1 MKAQT
6 LESFEYFKNK
16 LFSHDIFTQGA
27 ALALYTVFALPPL
40 VILMLKFLSTLKL
53 SLQQTM
59 IQEVQGLIGNEAAK
73 VLETI
78 IESSKQST
86 DSETLWGFLV
96 LGISASVIFAQLQSS
111 LNLIFESEKVSEVK
125 TTFKVFVMQF
135 ISRRI
140 ICFGMVLTVI
150 FISIV
155 SLIIS
160 GFLTVFM
167 SGDQKVIYKIMQ
179 TIGNLA
185 VYAILFSIIFR
196 WMPDRRVPWKAAIQ
210 GGFLTSF
217 LFIVGK
223 VLIGIYLVY
232 DSVGSAYGAMGSLGV
247 LLIWVFYSSMI
258 FLVGA
263 EIAATLSREKK
274 GQANTLATTS

>member
-1 MKAQT
+1 MKAQAI
-6 LESFEYFKNK
+6 ESFDYFKKK

-27 ALALYTVFALPPL
+27 ALALYTVFAMPPL
-40 VILMLKFLSTLKL
+40 VILLLKFLTTLKL
-53 SLQQTM
+53 SLQEPM
-59 IQEVQGLIGNEAAK
+59 IEEVRGLMGNDAAK

-78 IESSKQST
+78 IESSKQSS
-86 DSETLWGFLV
+86 DSVTLWGFLV
-96 LGISASVIFAQLQSS
+96 LGVSASVIFAQLQSS
-111 LNLIFESEKVSEVK
+111 LNLIFESEQVSEVK
-125 TTFKVFVMQF
+125 TTIKVFVLQF
-135 ISRRI
+135 ISRRV

-160 GFLTVFM
+160 GFLTVFF
-167 SGDQKVIYKIMQ
+167 SGDQKTFFKIIQ
-179 TIGNLA
+179 TLGNLA
-185 VYAILFSIIFR
+185 VYAVLFSIIFH

-217 LFIVGK
+217 LFMVGK

-263 EIAATLSREKK
+263 QIAATLSRERKS
-274 GQANTLATTS
+274 QPNTLATTP